1 MIVLEQYTNEV
12 IDRKSETGDKRI
24 REEQYKEMV
33 TNAKREGGKDQPRQI
48 VSNSDQ
54 RLA

>member
-1 MIVLEQYTNEV
+1 MIVLEKYTKEV
-12 IDRKSETGDKRI
+12 IDGESETGDKRI

-33 TNAKREGGKDQPRQI
+33 TNAEREEGKDQPRQI